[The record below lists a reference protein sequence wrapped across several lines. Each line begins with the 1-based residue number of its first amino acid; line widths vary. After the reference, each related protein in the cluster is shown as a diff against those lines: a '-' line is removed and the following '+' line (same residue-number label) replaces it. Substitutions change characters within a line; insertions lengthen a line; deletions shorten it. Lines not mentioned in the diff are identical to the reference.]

1 MNMQNRKLKA
11 HDIHPNGVAEEFE
24 RLMLTDIDDMLRHRE
39 NFTDTFCPA
48 CHGNEAPQVFNYQKL
63 DYRRCNNCEM
73 LYISPA
79 PSEQQHLDFVRNS
92 RAMAFWR
99 EQLPPDM
106 RTSRRPM
113 YQERVAYARDIWK
126 QLGVQPN
133 SVLELGAGNGEFAE
147 ELAATGAADSI
158 VLLEPQA
165 LKLEASN
172 IEIITEGFEALEQAE
187 RRFDTVFAWELIE
200 HILEPDDFLR
210 LVRKVLKPGAPLILS
225 TPNERSVETRKLG
238 TTSSNILFDHVRLY
252 NPSAM
257 QALMA
262 RNGFRI
268 VELSTPGKLDIDRL
282 LQHSN
287 AKPEAYKND
296 PTLNLILNDEEAA
309 EDFQTFL
316 QAHCLSSHMR
326 VVAVAEGEWNGSQTP
341 RI

>member
-1 MNMQNRKLKA
+1 MNNRKLKA
-11 HDIHPNGVAEEFE
+11 QDIHPNGVAEEFE
-24 RLMLTDIDDMLRHRE
+24 RLMLTDIDDMLRRTGD
-39 NFTDTFCPA
+39 FIDTCCPA
-48 CHGNEAPQVFNYQKL
+48 CHGSQVHKVFNYQKL
-63 DYRRCNNCEM
+63 DYRRCKNCEM

-106 RTSRRPM
+106 KTSRRPM
-113 YQERVAYARDIWK
+113 YQERVTYARYVWK
-126 QLGVQPN
+126 LLGLQPN
-133 SVLELGAGNGEFAE
+133 NVLELGAGNGEFAE
-147 ELAATGAADSI
+147 ELSATGAADSI

-200 HILEPDDFLR
+200 HVLEPDDFLR

-238 TTSSNILFDHVRLY
+238 TNSSNIIFDHVRLY
-252 NPSAM
+252 NPMAM
-257 QALMA
+257 QALMV

-268 VELSTPGKLDIDRL
+268 VELITPGKLDVDRL
-282 LQHSN
+282 LHHRN
-287 AKPEAYKND
+287 VKPEAFAND
-296 PTLNLILNDEEAA
+296 PTLNLILDDKEAT
-309 EDFQTFL
+309 EDFQSFL
-316 QAHCLSSHMR
+316 QSHCLSSHMR

-341 RI
+341 CI